1 LTATLALAFA
11 AGFLSILSPC
21 VLPLLPIVFGTA
33 ASRAR
38 LGPLALGLGVT
49 LSFVL
54 VGLFVA
60 TVGFGIGLD
69 GDFFRLVA
77 AVIMVLVG
85 VALAIPIVSARLAA
99 AGGPLSAWADRRI
112 GALSGEGLAGQF
124 AVGLLLGAV
133 WSPCVGPTLGAAS
146 VLAAQGKSL
155 EQVGLT
161 MLAFGVGAAVPLVA
175 VGMASRQALIRAR
188 GALLGGGKIAKVA
201 LGASL
206 ILIGALILSGVDKH
220 VETALVDASP
230 TWLTALTTR
239 F

>member
-1 LTATLALAFA
+1 LTTTLALAFA
-11 AGFLSILSPC
+11 AGLLSILSPC

-60 TVGFGIGLD
+60 TIGFGIGLD
-69 GDFFRLVA
+69 GDFFRWVA
-77 AVIMVLVG
+77 AVFMVLVG
-85 VALAIPIVSARLAA
+85 VALAVPALSARLAA
-99 AGGPLSAWADRRI
+99 AGGPLSDWADRRI
-112 GALSGEGLAGQF
+112 GALSGEGVGGQF
-124 AVGLLLGAV
+124 TMGLLLGAV

-155 EQVGLT
+155 GQVALT
-161 MLAFGVGAAVPLVA
+161 MLVFGIGAAIPLVA
-175 VGMASRQALIRAR
+175 VGALSRQALMRAR
-188 GALLGGGKIAKVA
+188 GALLGGGKIAKIA
-201 LGASL
+201 LGVSL
-206 ILIGALILSGVDKH
+206 VLIGALILSGADKR
-220 VETALVDASP
+220 VETALVDSSP
-230 TWLTALTTR
+230 AWLTALTTR